1 VRGIG
6 RIVQRVDVKNVAGE
20 GDDVCVRYD
29 LVTESATLP
38 TVGWYEVR
46 NRKVRSIEAFFDP
59 RPLLA

>member
-1 VRGIG
+1 
-6 RIVQRVDVKNVAGE
+6 VQRVDVKNVAGE